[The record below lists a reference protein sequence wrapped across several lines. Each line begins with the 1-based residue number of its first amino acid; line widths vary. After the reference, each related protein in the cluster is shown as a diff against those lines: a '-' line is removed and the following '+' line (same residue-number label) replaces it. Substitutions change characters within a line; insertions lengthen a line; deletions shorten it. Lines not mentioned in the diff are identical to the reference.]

1 MFLSGSSGTGKT
13 LLLVNFLKI
22 KVATYKSEGKSLKII
37 LATYKDSPKLRED
50 IATKYGIENLL
61 REYQTHPKSMKQ
73 LSQGIITCKIN
84 SHNYQT
90 MYISK

>member
-22 KVATYKSEGKSLKII
+22 KVATYKSEGKALKII

-50 IATKYGIENLL
+50 IATKYGIEKLL
-61 REYQTHPKSMKQ
+61 REFQTQPKSMKQ
-73 LSQGIITCKIN
+73 LSQGIDIMQN
-84 SHNYQT
+84 SKLL
-90 MYISK
+90 M